1 MLIGARCEEMRRQH
15 SEQGALKRLREDWG
29 DIDDIREA
37 AWAERNRRYAQLE
50 RLRNLPQAA
59 AEETKKFSAWV
70 EAEGAKLAQKTEAA
84 RGRKPTAISLKRY
97 RPLPLTRGQI
107 CRRVAQICRR
117 VAKEFG
123 ITPRRVMACWVE
135 HNKLIADSKV

>member
-1 MLIGARCEEMRRQH
+1 MQIGARCEEMRRQH

-29 DIDDIREA
+29 DIDDVREA
-37 AWAERNRRYAQLE
+37 SWAERNRRYAQLE

-59 AEETKKFSAWV
+59 AQETKKFSAWV

-107 CRRVAQICRR
+107 CRRVA
-117 VAKEFG
+117 KEFG